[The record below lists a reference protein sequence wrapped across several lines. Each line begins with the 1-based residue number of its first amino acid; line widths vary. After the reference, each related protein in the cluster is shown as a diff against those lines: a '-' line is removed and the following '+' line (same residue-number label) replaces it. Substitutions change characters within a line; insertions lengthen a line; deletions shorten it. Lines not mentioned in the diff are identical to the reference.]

1 MYPHAHNS
9 AGWSF
14 AALAP
19 PASNRCTDKESDIR
33 KLNNVRRFRIT
44 LKALLKAALASSA
57 GLTQGAHSRGIAKS
71 LDLSFVTFLCVKTE
85 KSKEEKRE
93 ERPERSVFGTE

>member
-14 AALAP
+14 AP
-19 PASNRCTDKESDIR
+19 PASNRCADKESDIR

-44 LKALLKAALASSA
+44 LKTLQKATLAGS
-57 GLTQGAHSRGIAKS
+57 GRLIEGAHSRGIAKS

-85 KSKEEKRE
+85 KSKKRKKRKSGAE
-93 ERPERSVFGTE
+93 TRE